1 MKPCDYELGI
11 LECEWR
17 DRRGRRVVRCLLSRS
32 QEKRMESVE
41 GERAS
46 EREREREREREGERE
61 MRLNVSSFSSVP
73 LARLLRTVRGGE

>member
-1 MKPCDYELGI
+1 MRVARPARSSRCTLLALSLAREENG
-11 LECEWR
+11 E
-17 DRRGRRVVRCLLSRS
+17 RRG
-32 QEKRMESVE
+32 
-41 GERAS
+41 RAS